1 MKRTLLS
8 ILTLLLAIAAGAQT
22 LNVKVG
28 SVTYQF
34 PATQTGEM
42 TYDDGQTV
50 TIMGKTFTLS
60 DISSMTVDDT
70 SVTDGTIG
78 VSYDGSSAAVTV
90 AGNVAQYVTPTISG
104 AHVSIAQSDD
114 LAEEITYTLS
124 GTSTDGEFYMSGS
137 YKATLELNGLT
148 LTNTTPV
155 YSGAAIH
162 IQNGKRIK
170 VKPVTG
176 TTNTLVDA
184 VGGSQKGCLY
194 IKGHAEF
201 AQKGT
206 LNVVT

>member
-1 MKRTLLS
+1 MKDSIKREQSERVCSAERKNFRLKGKRTLLS
-8 ILTLLLAIAAGAQT
+8 ILVLMLTIAAEAQT

-34 PATQTGEM
+34 PAAQTGDM
-42 TYDDGQTV
+42 TYADGQTV

-60 DISSMTVDDT
+60 DISSMTVDET

-137 YKATLELNGLT
+137 YKATL
-148 LTNTTPV
+148 
-155 YSGAAIH
+155 
-162 IQNGKRIK
+162 
-170 VKPVTG
+170 
-176 TTNTLVDA
+176 
-184 VGGSQKGCLY
+184 
-194 IKGHAEF
+194 
-201 AQKGT
+201 
-206 LNVVT
+206 